1 MTQKTLLQQYQAL
14 HDGLSNMIEDG
25 RLTYEMIP
33 DDYDWLLLTLLEAM
47 DIEANEKRKLAVDYK
62 PLTLA
67 LADIKRRVGNQ

>member
-33 DDYDWLLLTLLEAM
+33 DDYDWLLLMLLEAM
-47 DIEANEKRKLAVDYK
+47 DIEADEKTTETAN
-62 PLTLA
+62 PLTKTLTDLRDQFA
-67 LADIKRRVGNQ
+67 